1 MMHVQMVNQ
10 ITGITATITRVAPFP
25 SERMSTNVLP
35 AGMMRFHPGMMSAS
49 ANSAPSSSP
58 SNPSI
63 PSPSLSSSDATS
75 SVPIGNPSE
84 MPIFLRVLVEQIMRN
99 MAASGA
105 LQVRFLQRRTHMYRS
120 VLGASVMKNGALAQ
134 RAPTNRPAKPNIL
147 QSLPSIT
154 VSGELCQQDCPVCQ
168 DTFAE
173 AERVA
178 RMPCG
183 HSFHSQ
189 CLQPWL
195 CSHNTCPTCRYE
207 LDTADE
213 HYNQQLHAGRAK
225 EVDVREARIKRE
237 GKNSQLSGWSAV
249 ELKQVLRGRGVD
261 FSAALQK
268 LDLVH
273 LVNTSTPRPPAA
285 TAATPPLSAQAGAS
299 ASSGEVAAAAAAVAV
314 LPAEVGRG
322 HMRRPTM
329 DLPRMLR
336 RLQRRAE
343 REPLGAGESAA
354 ATRRRER
361 REMARSGITD

>member
-1 MMHVQMVNQ
+1 
-10 ITGITATITRVAPFP
+10 
-25 SERMSTNVLP
+25 
-35 AGMMRFHPGMMSAS
+35 
-49 ANSAPSSSP
+49 
-58 SNPSI
+58 
-63 PSPSLSSSDATS
+63 
-75 SVPIGNPSE
+75 
-84 MPIFLRVLVEQIMRN
+84 MRN

-213 HYNQQLHAGRAK
+213 HYNQQLQAGRAK

-299 ASSGEVAAAAAAVAV
+299 ASSGEAAAAAAAVAV

-322 HMRRPTM
+322 QRRPTM

-361 REMARSGITD
+361 CVVAFLPAQGSVSCCTSVRAHPLVLTEIDMDGRREMAQIEMAQIEIEMAQRHH